1 MLVRIEILMNKF
13 RKSRVQTSNR
23 IKLKRSQKV
32 YMFLGLIISL
42 LASVTLF
49 VNAENASQRQEVWM
63 TTKAI
68 TAGQIINKQSVEL
81 IKVDLGVVANNYL
94 DNESE
99 VVGKSALQPLTIGT
113 LLKSENIGI
122 KSGLRNVALRISNG
136 HLPPLLELN
145 DWVDVWFSDPITLSS
160 TLIIPKLAV
169 VWIDEVDSN
178 FGGVT
183 TVVLAVP
190 ENNVLQLINS
200 ARVDGIDLVQREN

>member
-1 MLVRIEILMNKF
+1 MLVRTGTLMIKF
-13 RKSRVQTSNR
+13 RKSRVQTSKR
-23 IKLKRSQKV
+23 IKLKNTQKV

-49 VNAENASQRQEVWM
+49 VNAENASQRQEVWV

-68 TAGQIINKQSVEL
+68 AAGQIIDKQSVDL
-81 IKVDLGVVANNYL
+81 IKVDLGVVAKNYL
-94 DNESE
+94 DKESD
-99 VVGKSALQPLTIGT
+99 VIGKSALQPLSVGY
-113 LLKSENIGI
+113 LLKSENIGT
-122 KSGLRNVALRISNG
+122 KSGFRNVALRISNG

-190 ENNVLQLINS
+190 ESNVLQLINS

>member
-1 MLVRIEILMNKF
+1 
-13 RKSRVQTSNR
+13 
-23 IKLKRSQKV
+23 
-32 YMFLGLIISL
+32 MFLGLIISL

-99 VVGKSALQPLTIGT
+99 VVGKSALQPLTVGT

-145 DWVDVWFSDPITLSS
+145 DWVDVWFSDPITLIS

-190 ENNVLQLINS
+190 ESNVLQLINS

>member
-1 MLVRIEILMNKF
+1 
-13 RKSRVQTSNR
+13 
-23 IKLKRSQKV
+23 
-32 YMFLGLIISL
+32 MFLGLIISL
-42 LASVTLF
+42 SASVTLF
-49 VNAENASQRQEVWM
+49 VNAENASQRHEVWV

-94 DNESE
+94 DKTSD
-99 VVGKSALQPLTIGT
+99 VVGKSALQPLTVGT
-113 LLKSENIGI
+113 LLKPENIGI
-122 KSGLRNVALRISNG
+122 KSGLRNVALKISNG

-190 ENNVLQLINS
+190 ESNVLQLINS